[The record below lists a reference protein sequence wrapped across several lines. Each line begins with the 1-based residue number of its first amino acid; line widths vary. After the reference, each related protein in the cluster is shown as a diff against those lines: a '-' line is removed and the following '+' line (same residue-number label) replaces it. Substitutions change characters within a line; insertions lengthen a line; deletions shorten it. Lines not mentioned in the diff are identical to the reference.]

1 METTLKDEWRV
12 LKMHVEL
19 EIKGD
24 GSAIRSRKTPTNR
37 NHSITYYNYKIKND
51 IFGRRYIKVCPNG
64 KNTTLFVDELVAT
77 CFCNPNPKLEY
88 IAHKD
93 GDIANDCFDNLEW
106 VDWDTY
112 LYKYHRNKTRQQNGE
127 IFAWWMKDFYIS
139 EKGHLL
145 VDDWVYDSDYYLTGI
160 YDSDL
165 DLRRAVRA
173 YIAWNDDERIFIEDG
188 VKGVWNKVILH
199 IDGDYGNWQESN
211 LKPVDVDS
219 PEACQIDESW
229 KKWRLKE
236 NRRFYEARYNEPMP
250 QFLE

>member
-1 METTLKDEWRV
+1 M
-12 LKMHVEL
+12 
-19 EIKGD
+19 
-24 GSAIRSRKTPTNR
+24 
-37 NHSITYYNYKIKND
+37 
-51 IFGRRYIKVCPNG
+51 
-64 KNTTLFVDELVAT
+64 
-77 CFCNPNPKLEY
+77 
-88 IAHKD
+88 
-93 GDIANDCFDNLEW
+93 
-106 VDWDTY
+106 
-112 LYKYHRNKTRQQNGE
+112 
-127 IFAWWMKDFYIS
+127 
-139 EKGHLL
+139 
-145 VDDWVYDSDYYLTGI
+145 DDWVYDSDYYLTGI

-199 IDGDYGNWQESN
+199 IDGDYGKWQESN

>member
-1 METTLKDEWRV
+1 M
-12 LKMHVEL
+12 
-19 EIKGD
+19 
-24 GSAIRSRKTPTNR
+24 
-37 NHSITYYNYKIKND
+37 
-51 IFGRRYIKVCPNG
+51 
-64 KNTTLFVDELVAT
+64 LFL
-77 CFCNPNPKLEY
+77 
-88 IAHKD
+88 
-93 GDIANDCFDNLEW
+93 
-106 VDWDTY
+106 
-112 LYKYHRNKTRQQNGE
+112 QQNGE

-219 PEACQIDESW
+219 STLRWLCSDRVRAWSNC
-229 KKWRLKE
+229 
-236 NRRFYEARYNEPMP
+236 NCYNSYANPCTNCR
-250 QFLE
+250 